1 MDATAIDVA
10 GVPERGRSGYY
21 RCLAD
26 IYIHA
31 TNILISEPV
40 RGKRY
45 MADAQV
51 AVAIC
56 ADQTLNLC

>member
-45 MADAQV
+45 MA
-51 AVAIC
+51 
-56 ADQTLNLC
+56 THK